1 SRYVCDGTSD
11 CPWGSDEL
19 NCGQAGL
26 NSHLEVKRGSGSYG
40 LVCDVGWTINE
51 AHVAC
56 RQLGFRWKFIPTTTA
71 RTTERTTTTTI
82 TTRPTTTQTTTVSPI
97 SRCGVKPSV
106 DHHARPRIVGGN
118 YADANEWPWQVG
130 IWLPWQL
137 KCGGTLIHSCWVLTA
152 AHCFSQPYPTTSYW
166 IRLGDHQTSKID
178 GTEQDFKIQR
188 LIRHTFN
195 VDSNDNDIALIE
207 LKRINGRCA
216 IINEVVKPA
225 CLPTSP
231 NQFPAGQKCQIVGW
245 GQTAFQSST
254 PYTRLLKEATVALIS
269 RTDCATRSVY
279 GSSLTNNMFCAGYM
293 RGGVDTCQ
301 GDSGGPLLCQATNGR
316 YYVWGIVSWGN
327 GCAKPR
333 APGVYTVVA
342 NYVEW
347 ISRNT
352 GLE

>member
-1 SRYVCDGTSD
+1 
-11 CPWGSDEL
+11 
-19 NCGQAGL
+19 
-26 NSHLEVKRGSGSYG
+26 
-40 LVCDVGWTINE
+40 
-51 AHVAC
+51 
-56 RQLGFRWKFIPTTTA
+56 
-71 RTTERTTTTTI
+71 
-82 TTRPTTTQTTTVSPI
+82 

-118 YADANEWPWQVG
+118 YADANEWPWQVQRY
-130 IWLPWQL
+130 ITARWFIYHFQN
-137 KCGGTLIHSCWVLTA
+137 CGGTLIHSCWVLTA

>member
-1 SRYVCDGTSD
+1 
-11 CPWGSDEL
+11 
-19 NCGQAGL
+19 
-26 NSHLEVKRGSGSYG
+26 
-40 LVCDVGWTINE
+40 
-51 AHVAC
+51 
-56 RQLGFRWKFIPTTTA
+56 
-71 RTTERTTTTTI
+71 
-82 TTRPTTTQTTTVSPI
+82 
-97 SRCGVKPSV
+97 
-106 DHHARPRIVGGN
+106 RIVGGN

-152 AHCFSQPYPTTSYW
+152 AHCFSYYFGHVFASN
-166 IRLGDHQTSKID
+166 
-178 GTEQDFKIQR
+178 E
-188 LIRHTFN
+188 TFN
-195 VDSNDNDIALIE
+195 LHPQ

-347 ISRNT
+347 IS
-352 GLE
+352 